1 VFDPKQNFNLRRFSS
16 FKTLAI
22 NIQRDMPTVCT
33 LACLR
38 MLHSLRFELLDPL
51 SPYAFISWSLTFEA
65 ASGMMPWAF
74 GPFFVTHRA
83 FPHVKRRN
91 S

>member
-1 VFDPKQNFNLRRFSS
+1 
-16 FKTLAI
+16 
-22 NIQRDMPTVCT
+22 
-33 LACLR
+33 